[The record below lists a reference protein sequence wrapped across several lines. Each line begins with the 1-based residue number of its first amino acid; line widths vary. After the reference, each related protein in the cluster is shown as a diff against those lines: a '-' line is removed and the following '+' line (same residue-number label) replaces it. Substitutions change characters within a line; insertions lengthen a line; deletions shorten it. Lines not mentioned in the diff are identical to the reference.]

1 MTGFRAP
8 LFVTLVAASSLALSG
23 CGMLRDRLPGKKNKN
38 SGKPA
43 AAPTGT
49 ATDTNT
55 DPSIGSGGDP
65 TPGTGDPQVSPLGLT
80 GALQSF
86 ASCAAVE
93 AHIEGRMIG
102 DMRRQIQQQ
111 IKWIQDE
118 DPTQGGGLP
127 TAGMEKAA
135 SASNDAATS
144 AASEEAGGPDEVT
157 TTNNQVEGVEEAD
170 FVKNTGTHVFH
181 VSRGKLRILTSW
193 PADTLSLLSET
204 ALEGRPFELLFDDE
218 KNRLVVLSH
227 PVYEPTEEDL
237 AQGDEMAD
245 ASAPGSSIG
254 SPSWDYEMLDVT
266 VLDVADPAKPA
277 TLATYRLKGSY
288 HESRRVGS
296 SVRIVLQSYRYWPAE
311 VVTWVD
317 GSRDY
322 DPQGRYRPRPKAE
335 RIAELE
341 ALMAKNEELIKAK
354 DLAWWLETERYVKID
369 DEGQSSPVLDLGDC
383 RDVHAPTVDTEFGLT
398 RIASLDL
405 ESEALTETLLLTYVG
420 TIYASSSSLYLTTPY
435 YWWDAENR
443 DTDFTYVHKFD
454 ASSAGPVAY
463 MGSGGVEGSLINQ
476 FAMDEYDGHLRVA
489 TTVQRYCR
497 GEFGGGGV
505 IAVSNDAV
513 LALAE
518 EQACPPVD
526 ERLFNQVSVLAQDEG
541 KLTQVGVTEPLAMNE
556 RIYSVRFK
564 DARGFMVTF
573 RQTDPLF
580 TLDLSDH
587 EKPVVVGELKVPG
600 YSSYI
605 HMIDDKSLLTIGR
618 DATET
623 GRVLGLKLAVFDVS
637 DMAAPKELHTLAVDG
652 QLWSEAESNH
662 KAFNFFGSKG
672 LLAIP
677 VSGYRAAG
685 RETNGMWWGEYMS
698 ALKVF
703 KVDVEAGISEVGEVD
718 MTNVY
723 QGQSPR
729 EESWW
734 FSGATVQRSIFADD
748 YVYAIADLGI
758 KAAKVDE
765 LDAPV
770 SSVSYPC
777 NATCYQQWWWW

>member
-1 MTGFRAP
+1 
-8 LFVTLVAASSLALSG
+8 
-23 CGMLRDRLPGKKNKN
+23 MLRDKLSGKKSNGG
-38 SGKPA
+38 GKPGA
-43 AAPTGT
+43 ALTATATGT
-49 ATDTNT
+49 GTDTGT
-55 DPSIGSGGDP
+55 TI
-65 TPGTGDPQVSPLGLT
+65 GTGAPQVSPLGLT

-93 AHIEGRMIG
+93 DHIEGRMIA

-111 IKWIQDE
+111 IKWIEEE
-118 DPTQGGGLP
+118 DATQGGVAP
-127 TAGMEKAA
+127 TAGMEKAD
-135 SASNDAATS
+135 SAANGAATS
-144 AASEEAGGPDEVT
+144 AGGEDASGPDEVT

-181 VSRGKLRILTSW
+181 VSRGKLRILKSW

-204 ALEGRPFELLFDDE
+204 ALEGRPFELLFDEE
-218 KNRLVVLSH
+218 KSRLVVLSH

-237 AQGDEMAD
+237 AQGDKTGVAMPD
-245 ASAPGSSIG
+245 SAFGGPA
-254 SPSWDYEMLDVT
+254 WDQGMLDVK

-296 SVRIVLQSYRYWPAE
+296 SVRIVLQSYRYWPSE
-311 VVTWVD
+311 VVTWID
-317 GSRDY
+317 GSKDF
-322 DPQGRYRPRPKAE
+322 DEQGQYRPRPKAE

-369 DEGQSSPVLDLGDC
+369 DEGQKSPVLDLGEC

-420 TIYASSSSLYLTTPY
+420 TIYASTSSLYLTTPY

-454 ASSAGPVAY
+454 TTSAGPVAY

-476 FAMDEYDGHLRVA
+476 FAMDEYDGHLRIA
-489 TTVQRYCR
+489 TTVQRFCK

-505 IAVSNDAV
+505 AVSNEAV

-518 EQACPPVD
+518 DDECPPVE
-526 ERLFNQVSVLAQDEG
+526 ERVFNQVSVLAQDEG

-564 DARGFMVTF
+564 GARGFMVTF

-587 EKPVVVGELKVPG
+587 AKPAVVGELKVPG

-637 DMAAPKELHTLAVDG
+637 DMAAPKELHTLEVDG
-652 QLWSEAESNH
+652 HLWSEAENNH
-662 KAFNFFGSKG
+662 KAFNFFGTKG

-677 VSGYRAAG
+677 VSGYRATG
-685 RETNGMWWGEYMS
+685 SETGAVWWGEYMS

-703 KVDVEAGISEVGEVD
+703 KVDVAAGIFEVGEVD

-729 EESWW
+729 EERWW

-758 KAAKVDE
+758 KAAKVDQ

-770 SSVSYPC
+770 SAVSYPC
-777 NATCYQQWWWW
+777 DASCYQQWWWW